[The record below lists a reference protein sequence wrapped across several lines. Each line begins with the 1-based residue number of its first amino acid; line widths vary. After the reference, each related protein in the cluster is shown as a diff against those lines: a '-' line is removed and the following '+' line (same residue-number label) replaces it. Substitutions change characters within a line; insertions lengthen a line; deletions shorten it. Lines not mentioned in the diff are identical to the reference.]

1 MSTPNELQPSVDRD
15 GLLGVAITAAE
26 GAAAIIRG
34 RAADAASVQWRAKRP
49 FDFVSEVD
57 TFAEKAIREV
67 ILREVP
73 GAIVIAE
80 EGSPNAQI
88 GDAPTFI
95 VDPLDGTTNF
105 LHGYPAY
112 AVSIGVLAD
121 RAIVA
126 GVVIDVPAHDVYTA
140 RVGNGAFCNSKPIR
154 VSSITE
160 PALALIGTGFP
171 FKDMQ
176 QLDLYQ
182 RQFAQVTR
190 HTAGIRRPG
199 SAALDLA
206 SVACGRFDGFW
217 ELNLMSWDYAAG
229 VLLIREA
236 GGVVTDAAGGN
247 PAFGESAIVAGNP
260 VLHAWLLELIAGEAL

>member
-1 MSTPNELQPSVDRD
+1 MDPN
-15 GLLGVAITAAE
+15 GLLCVAIVAAE
-26 GAAAIIRG
+26 AAAAIIRG
-34 RAADAASVQWRAKRP
+34 RATDVSSVQRRAKGVA
-49 FDFVSEVD
+49 DFVSEVD
-57 TFAEKAIREV
+57 TSAEKAIRDV

-73 GAIVIAE
+73 GAMVIAE
-80 EGSPNAQI
+80 EGSPNAPV
-88 GDAPTFI
+88 DSAPTFI

-112 AVSIGVLAD
+112 AVSIGVLTD

-126 GVVIDVPAHDVYTA
+126 GVVIDVPANDVYTA
-140 RVGNGAFCNSKPIR
+140 TVGGGAFRNGEPIR
-154 VSSITE
+154 VSSVTQ
-160 PALALIGTGFP
+160 PSQALIGTGFP
-171 FKDMQ
+171 FKNVEL
-176 QLDLYQ
+176 LDRYQ
-182 RQFAQVTR
+182 RQFAKVTR

-229 VLLIREA
+229 MLLVRAA

-247 PAFGESAIVAGNP
+247 PAFGESGIVAGNR
-260 VLHAWLLELIAGEAL
+260 VLHAWLLDVVTGETR